1 MNERSTPREGSV
13 GALVDELSRCAK
25 DPCVPIGLLFELVA
39 SDRPP
44 VRVVDGVESQD
55 QNSWVSRPVSTS

>member
-1 MNERSTPREGSV
+1 MSERITPREGSI
-13 GALVDELSRCAK
+13 GALVDELSRRDK

-44 VRVVDGVESQD
+44 VRVIDGVDGQD